1 MRHSDSITSI
11 DSAKSAG
18 SSTASSTHPV
28 QHNEDRHSKRI
39 MWEDQKNSYKK
50 FSLDLNLDLDSDLDL
65 EKITLD
71 EQNKDEKENLSDSIR
86 VCQICHKINIQKL
99 PLRF

>member
-1 MRHSDSITSI
+1 
-11 DSAKSAG
+11 
-18 SSTASSTHPV
+18 
-28 QHNEDRHSKRI
+28 

-86 VCQICHKINIQKL
+86 VCQICQKMNIQKL
-99 PLRF
+99 PSEILILDYGDYQKRAPINLKHGPV